1 MDNPKPQDTQ
11 LRVHI
16 KNSKPIEIS
25 QLAASMNSLG
35 NLYSSYVHNNAES
48 VDMAQAKLYVE
59 KISEGSIDIYLQELF
74 SASVLPFMENANTII
89 DFAGYIKTALSFFI
103 HGQGEKPD
111 LSIQDC
117 QDFNNVLSIPAAD
130 VNGSMEIGAVV
141 RGDNN
146 SVFNHCTFNFTEG
159 NSGQNQLRQAI
170 QEMKSLEP
178 ANNTYRSQLMRIY
191 QMRSDMK
198 EDKGN
203 KAIIEEISKNK
214 IPVVFDT
221 DELKNRILNSD
232 SNPVKRAFFVDVE
245 VKTIN
250 SRIVAYNVL
259 ALHDVID
266 LDE

>member
-1 MDNPKPQDTQ
+1 
-11 LRVHI
+11 
-16 KNSKPIEIS
+16 
-25 QLAASMNSLG
+25 
-35 NLYSSYVHNNAES
+35 
-48 VDMAQAKLYVE
+48 
-59 KISEGSIDIYLQELF
+59 
-74 SASVLPFMENANTII
+74 
-89 DFAGYIKTALSFFI
+89 
-103 HGQGEKPD
+103 
-111 LSIQDC
+111 
-117 QDFNNVLSIPAAD
+117 
-130 VNGSMEIGAVV
+130 
-141 RGDNN
+141 
-146 SVFNHCTFNFTEG
+146 
-159 NSGQNQLRQAI
+159 
-170 QEMKSLEP
+170 
-178 ANNTYRSQLMRIY
+178 
-191 QMRSDMK
+191 MK